1 MAGGSSWTENWLTF
15 DNSYF
20 KRNPNM
26 EMGSNRTI
34 GTDITINEGDENS
47 KSKYESNSPRANQ
60 DELLWLPTDEAL
72 RKSPEFRS
80 YFHQYAIDQD
90 LFFNDYALAH
100 KKMSE
105 LGAKFSF
112 VFELN

>member
-20 KRNPNM
+20 KRNPQM
-26 EMGSNRTI
+26 EMGANKTS
-34 GTDITINEGDENS
+34 GLDITINEVDDNS
-47 KSKYESNSPRANQ
+47 KTTSPRTNQ
-60 DELLWLPTDEAL
+60 NELLWLPTDEAL

-90 LFFNDYALAH
+90 LFFQDYALAH

-105 LGAKFSF
+105 LGAKFS
-112 VFELN
+112 VIFELD